1 MALDMHAEQGSERAK
16 ALLDSNARKHSCIL
30 EVVLV
35 NGVFRAFILT
45 LRRSEDK
52 LTKISSKYQAHRSP
66 LFPGVSISAR
76 TGKVLLRLVMISQAS
91 TVSTI
96 INGFPT
102 YEAILTLLLS
112 VLSRLLSRRAL
123 FVPRTL
129 HYCILHPM
137 VHSGDTNPSLE

>member
-1 MALDMHAEQGSERAK
+1 MALAEDMALDMHAEQGSERAK

-76 TGKVLLRLVMISQAS
+76 TGTVLLRLVMISQAS
-91 TVSTI
+91 PVST
-96 INGFPT
+96 INGFPHIR
-102 YEAILTLLLS
+102 AILALLLS
-112 VLSRLLSRRAL
+112 VLSQ
-123 FVPRTL
+123 
-129 HYCILHPM
+129 
-137 VHSGDTNPSLE
+137 DEPSLYLGHYTIVYYILGSLWRY

>member
-52 LTKISSKYQAHRSP
+52 LTKISSKCQAHRSP

-96 INGFPT
+96 INGFPHIRGNSNPSSIGLIT
-102 YEAILTLLLS
+102 SPFKTSPLC
-112 VLSRLLSRRAL
+112 
-123 FVPRTL
+123 RTL

-137 VHSGDTNPSLE
+137 VHSSDTSPSLE